1 MNSELDST
9 EEYVSRV
16 KAGDRDA
23 FQPIV
28 EMYQQQIYV
37 YCRRMLGCK
46 QDAQD
51 AVQDILFKAYR
62 KLDLYESRATF
73 SSWLYKIAYHHCLN
87 LLRKRRVRDR
97 VYRLFKPATF
107 TESAEQKL
115 DRHLFSP
122 SLEYALSRLSADD
135 RSILILRVFEE
146 KPFAEIADILGKSTD
161 AVKKKYMRLKQKVIR
176 LIVEKEGEKGC
187 KTEEILVKVKL

>member
-1 MNSELDST
+1 MNSELDSA

-16 KAGDRDA
+16 KAGDREA
-23 FQPIV
+23 FRPIV

-51 AVQDILFKAYR
+51 AVQDILFKAYT

-87 LLRKRRVRDR
+87 MLRKRRIRDR
-97 VYRLFKPATF
+97 VYRLFKPATY

-115 DRHLFSP
+115 DHQLFSP
-122 SLEYALSRLSADD
+122 SLEYALSRLSADE

-146 KPFAEIADILGKSTD
+146 KTFAEIADILGKSTD
-161 AVKKKYMRLKQKVIR
+161 AVKKKNTRLKQKVIR
-176 LIVEKEGEKGC
+176 LINEKEGEKGC
-187 KTEEILVKVKL
+187 KIEEGLVKVKL

>member
-1 MNSELDST
+1 MEST

-16 KAGDRDA
+16 KAGDGESFR
-23 FQPIV
+23 PIV
-28 EMYQQQIYV
+28 EIYQQQIYV
-37 YCRRMLGCK
+37 YCCRMLGCK

-51 AVQDILFKAYR
+51 AVQDILFKAYT

-87 LLRKRRVRDR
+87 MLRKRHIRDR

-107 TESAEQKL
+107 TESAEQNL
-115 DRHLFSP
+115 DRQWFSP
-122 SLEYALSRLSADD
+122 PLEYALSRLSVEE

-146 KPFAEIADILGKSTD
+146 EPFAEIADILGKSTD
-161 AVKKKYMRLKQKVIR
+161 AVKKKYTRLKQKVIR
-176 LIVEKEGEKGC
+176 LIAEKEGEKGC
-187 KTEEILVKVKL
+187 NTKESLVKMKL